1 MSFLKLLEGLRTPFF
16 DTVFQWITAF
26 GEETLFMVVAM
37 IFFWCVDKK
46 RGYYLLL
53 VGTFGGVVNQF
64 LKLVF
69 RIPRPWVKDAG
80 FTIVESARAGATGYS
95 FPSGHTQ
102 TVTGTF
108 GGVARFAK
116 NTWVR
121 VGCIAIVVLTAFS
134 RMYLGVHTP
143 LDVGVS
149 LLIGTALVFLLYPVV
164 ERGWTEKK
172 GLLYGVLLACIMVAA
187 TLVVYAETAAL
198 PTDPAEAEVFQ
209 HGIKTAYQLLGTLL
223 AMTAVKRLDDR
234 YIRFDTK
241 AAWWMQILKVCIGLG
256 IVIAVRTA
264 LKTPLLLLTGGHAS
278 AHGIRY
284 FLMTLTGGAAWPAC
298 FRFLTRLQTHRKKEP
313 LSA

>member
-16 DTVFQWITAF
+16 DTVFQWITTF

-53 VGTFGGVVNQF
+53 VGTFGAVINQF
-64 LKLVF
+64 LKLIC
-69 RIPRPWVKDAG
+69 RIPRPWVKDDT

-102 TVTGTF
+102 SVTGTF

-149 LLIGTALVFLLYPVV
+149 LLIGAALVLLLYPVV

-172 GLLYGVLLACIMVAA
+172 GLLYGVLFACIVVAA
-187 TLVVYAETAAL
+187 ALVVYAETAVL
-198 PTDPAEAEVFQ
+198 PIDPEEAEVFR
-209 HGIKTAYQLLGTLL
+209 HGIKTSYQLLGTLL
-223 AMTAVKRLDDR
+223 AMTAVKWLDDR
-234 YIRFDTK
+234 YIQFDTK
-241 AAWWMQILKVCIGLG
+241 AVWWMQILKVCIGLG
-256 IVIAVRTA
+256 IVIVVRTV
-264 LKTPLLLLTGGHAS
+264 LKTPLLLLTGGHDS

-298 FRFLTRLQTHRKKEP
+298 FGFLTRLQTHRKKEQ